1 MATVVEVMA
10 KLSGNPS
17 GMVGA
22 FRTAAS
28 AAEGYR
34 DRVRAATANA
44 VDSSAV
50 SAKAQEAGKRAGGGF
65 AGAFKGAVAGLGLI
79 VAAAGLT
86 NLVGEAMAAS
96 DATDKFKATMN
107 FAGLDTSKIDAAAK
121 TAKNYADQ
129 TVYDLPTI
137 QNTIAQLAS
146 NGIKDYTG
154 LTQAAGNLNAV
165 AGGNAQTFG
174 SVAMMLTQTAGA
186 GKLSTENWNQLAD
199 AIPGAAGPLMKA
211 LEQAGA
217 YTGNFRTAM
226 EKGQITSDEFNAA
239 LMTLGNKPVA
249 VEAAKSTVTFE
260 GALGGL
266 AATVNSKLMTA
277 LDAIKPVATTAIT
290 FLTTGLAGAF
300 DFVAAAVGNVA
311 SWVGTDLVPAFQNM
325 LTWGQQNM
333 GMLTTIATVIGV
345 ILLPSLIR
353 LGVAATVSA
362 AQQVIAWVTSGAG
375 AVTTGVKYVATS
387 WLIVGSW
394 VRQGAAAIASGATTV
409 AIWALYAAEAI
420 KGAAQFAMQ
429 VVRIVAGWV
438 LMGVQS
444 MIQAARMAA
453 AWLIALGPVGIVI
466 AIIVGLVALII
477 ANWDQVVAWTTQA
490 WTNVSNFIISVW
502 NAIVAWVTGAVTSVG
517 AAISAGFTAMSD
529 FITGIFTAIGSFI
542 TGVWTW
548 IFNLLTA
555 IGQAFWAE
563 HGAQLTAAWNFIV
576 AIFTGVFNF
585 YVSIWTAI
593 ITFIVQA
600 VTNIVN
606 GIVTGFTAAWNFIV
620 TVSTAIW
627 TAIVT
632 AFTAAWNFIVQIF
645 TTIAAFITSIWNAYV
660 AIITGVLSAIW
671 GVIVSVFS
679 AVWGF
684 ISGIFTTISGF
695 LGGIWNTIVGVIS
708 GAVNTVLGVIRGW
721 VATAWA
727 VISSTFSSVVGFLG
741 GIWGSIV
748 NGVSSMVGQVG
759 GFFSGMWGRI
769 TGALSGAGQWLWS
782 AGQNIVQGLIN
793 GISSLA
799 GSIGSAFL
807 NMIPGW
813 IVGPFK
819 AAMGIASPSKLFK
832 SFGRYIIQGLGIGID
847 SEKSTAVKATTAAA
861 NAVAKAGSG
870 IVLTAPKIVVPK
882 APKID
887 TGAFGI
893 DPITIKVSLDS
904 SAFDAAANK
913 LTLGDMS
920 ANLGGSSAASAAGA
934 GQSGAGKS
942 REAVPAAQ
950 QVFNITNYNPVAEPT
965 SKTVEKAQ
973 NVAALTGVF

>member
-1 MATVVEVMA
+1 MA

-22 FRTAAS
+22 FKTAAS

-34 DRVRAATANA
+34 DRVRQATANA
-44 VDSSAV
+44 VDSAAV
-50 SAKAQEAGKRAGGGF
+50 SSKASEAGKRAGGGF
-65 AGAFKGAVAGLGLI
+65 SSAFKGAVSGLGLL

-107 FAGLDTSKIDAAAK
+107 FAGLDTSKIDQAAK
-121 TAKNYADQ
+121 VAKSYADQ

-165 AGGNAQTFG
+165 AGGNAETFG

-300 DFVAAAVGNVA
+300 DFVANAVGNVA

-333 GMLTTIATVIGV
+333 GMLTTIASVIGV

-353 LGVAATVSA
+353 VGVAATVSA
-362 AQQVIAWVTSGAG
+362 AQQVIAWATSGAG
-375 AVTTGVKYVATS
+375 AVTAGVKYVATS

-394 VRQGAAAIASGATTV
+394 IRQGAAAIASGATTV

-429 VVRIVAGWV
+429 VARIVAGWV

-453 AWLIALGPVGIVI
+453 AWLIALGPIGIVI
-466 AIIVGLVALII
+466 AVVIGLVALII
-477 ANWDQVVAWTTQA
+477 ANWDAISTWTAQA
-490 WTNVSNFIISVW
+490 WTNIVNFIVAAW
-502 NAIVAWVTGAVTSVG
+502 NNIVSWVTGAVTAVVTP
-517 AAISAGFTAMSD
+517 IVDGFNAMVS
-529 FITGIFTAIGSFI
+529 FVTTIFTNVTNFI
-542 TGVWTW
+542 VGVWTW
-548 IFNLLTA
+548 VFNLLVA

-563 HGAQLTAAWNFIV
+563 NGAQLTAAWNFIV
-576 AIFTGVFNF
+576 AIFTGIFNF

-593 ITFIVQA
+593 ITFVVGA
-600 VTNIVN
+600 VTAVVN
-606 GIVTGFTAAWNFIV
+606 GIVAGFTAAWNFIV
-620 TVSTAIW
+620 TVCTAIW

-632 AFTAAWNFIVQIF
+632 AFTAAWTFIVQVF
-645 TTIAAFITSIWNAYV
+645 TTVAAFIGAVWNSIMATIS
-660 AIITGVLSAIW
+660 AVLATIW
-671 GVIVSVFS
+671 AVIVSVFS

-684 ISGIFTTISGF
+684 ISSIFNTVAGF
-695 LGGIWNTIVGVIS
+695 LGGVWARIVGVIM
-708 GAVNTVLGVIRGW
+708 GAVNTVSAVIRGW
-721 VATAWA
+721 ASAAWA
-727 VISSTFSSVVGFLG
+727 VISSTFNSVVGFLG
-741 GIWGSIV
+741 GVWGNII
-748 NGVSSMVGQVG
+748 NGVSGMVGRVG
-759 GFFSGMWGRI
+759 GFFSGLWGTI
-769 TGALSGAGQWLWS
+769 TGALAGAGSWLWS
-782 AGQNIVQGLIN
+782 AGVNIVQGLIN
-793 GISSLA
+793 GVQSLA
-799 GSIGSAFL
+799 GTIGSAFL
-807 NMIPGW
+807 SMIPGW

-832 SFGRYIIQGLGIGID
+832 RFGRWIIQGLGIGLVE
-847 SEKSTAVKATTAAA
+847 EKSTAVRAMEGAAA
-861 NAVAKAGSG
+861 AVTKAGSG
-870 IVLTAPKIVVPK
+870 ITIATPTFTLPKTPK
-882 APKID
+882 LD
-887 TGAFGI
+887 MGALAV

-920 ANLGGSSAASAAGA
+920 ARLPGSTAAGGTSTPTA
-934 GQSGAGKS
+934 AGKS
-942 REAVPAAQ
+942 ADALPQAQ

-965 SKTVEKAQ
+965 SKTVEKASSL
-973 NVAALTGVF
+973 ASLAGAL

>member
-1 MATVVEVMA
+1 MA

-34 DRVRAATANA
+34 DRVRQATANA

-50 SAKAQEAGKRAGGGF
+50 SAKASEAGKRAGGGF
-65 AGAFKGAVAGLGLI
+65 SSAFKGAVSGLGLI

-86 NLVGEAMAAS
+86 SLIGDAMAAS

-300 DFVAAAVGNVA
+300 DFVAGAVGNVA

-345 ILLPSLIR
+345 ILLPALIR
-353 LGVAATVSA
+353 VGVAATVSA
-362 AQQVIAWVTSGAG
+362 AQQVIAWITSGAG

-420 KGAAQFAMQ
+420 KGAAQFALQ
-429 VVRIVAGWV
+429 VLRIVAGWV

-453 AWLIALGPVGIVI
+453 AWFIALGPIGWVI
-466 AIIVGLVALII
+466 AIVIGLVALII
-477 ANWDQVVAWTTQA
+477 ANWDAVSSWTAQA
-490 WTNVSNFIISVW
+490 WSN
-502 NAIVAWVTGAVTSVG
+502 IVAFVVDAWNNMVTWVTGAVTAVVTP
-517 AAISAGFTAMSD
+517 IVDGFNAMLA

-606 GIVTGFTAAWNFIV
+606 GIVAGFTAAWNFIV
-620 TVSTAIW
+620 AVSTAIW

-632 AFTAAWNFIVQIF
+632 AFTAAWTFIVSIF
-645 TTIAAFITSIWNAYV
+645 TTISAFIGGVWA
-660 AIITGVLSAIW
+660 AIYAAISAALAAVW

-679 AVWGF
+679 TVWGF
-684 ISGIFTTISGF
+684 ISGIFNTIRGF
-695 LGGIWNTIVGVIS
+695 IAGVWGTIVGVIA
-708 GAVNTVLGVIRGW
+708 GAVGAVSGLIRGW
-721 VATAWA
+721 VSMAWA
-727 VISSTFSSVVGFLG
+727 VISSTFNSVVGFLG
-741 GIWGSIV
+741 GIWGSII
-748 NGVSSMVGQVG
+748 NGVSGMVGRVG
-759 GFFSGMWGRI
+759 GFFSGLWGTI

-782 AGQNIVQGLIN
+782 AGVNIVQGLIN
-793 GISSLA
+793 GVQSLA

-832 SFGRYIIQGLGIGID
+832 TFGRFIIQGLGIGID
-847 SEKSTAVKATTAAA
+847 SEKSTAVKAISGAAA
-861 NAVAKAGSG
+861 AVERAGSG
-870 IVLTAPKIVVPK
+870 ITLTAPKFAMPK
-882 APKID
+882 APKLNTD
-887 TGAFGI
+887 GLTV

-920 ANLGGSSAASAAGA
+920 ARLGGSSAGSGAMA

-973 NVAALTGVF
+973 NVAALSGVF